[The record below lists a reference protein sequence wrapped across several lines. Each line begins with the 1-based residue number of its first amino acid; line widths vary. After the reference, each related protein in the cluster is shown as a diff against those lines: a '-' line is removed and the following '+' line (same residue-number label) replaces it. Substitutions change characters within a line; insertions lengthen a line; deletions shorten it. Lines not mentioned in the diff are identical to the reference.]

1 MLPPMDYHASTSPLV
16 QMLRKGHHGVKMAPE
31 DCLKIY
37 EWIDLN
43 APYHGKWNPPAILD
57 PAKDRFVKAVIPDQT
72 ARRLETQKRWARVDD
87 SPEAEYARYAAVV
100 SNRVVKPVA
109 PAACAKPA
117 PAPKLKGWPMSVL
130 ESADAQLGAIW
141 EIAPVTT
148 KTLVLGSG
156 QSLTFRRIPAGTFV
170 MGSADGYPD
179 ERPQAVVRIAKPFWI
194 SEMEIQNQQ
203 YNVFDPEHDSRYQDE
218 FGKDHVFP
226 GHIGNHRRQPVV
238 RVSWNE
244 AMRFCAWLSKT
255 CNVKASLPTEA
266 QWEWAARSGTDTPFP
281 WGGLDNDFSKFA
293 NFADR
298 DVRFQVVGFDGG
310 GNIRKRKPFA
320 IWQNYPLHDE
330 RWEDDWF
337 NLNFVGRGNCN
348 RWGLYDMHGNAAEW
362 TRSDYAPYPYVDGDG
377 RNDGNPKAKK
387 AVRGGSFASRPRD
400 GTSSYRLGYDTWQP
414 VFDVGFR
421 VVLEEE

>member
-1 MLPPMDYHASTSPLV
+1 M
-16 QMLRKGHHGVKMAPE
+16 
-31 DCLKIY
+31 
-37 EWIDLN
+37 
-43 APYHGKWNPPAILD
+43 
-57 PAKDRFVKAVIPDQT
+57 KAVIPDQT

-87 SPEAEYARYAAVV
+87 SPEAEYARYATVV

-109 PAACAKPA
+109 PVACAKPA

-148 KTLVLGSG
+148 KTLVLGAG

-238 RVSWNE
+238 RVTWND

-255 CNVKASLPTEA
+255 CNVKATLPTEA
-266 QWEWAARSGTDTPFP
+266 QWEELRRPRRALPGRRLRRRRQHPQAQAVRDLAELSAARGALGGRLVQPQLRGTRE
-281 WGGLDNDFSKFA
+281 L
-293 NFADR
+293 
-298 DVRFQVVGFDGG
+298 Q
-310 GNIRKRKPFA
+310 
-320 IWQNYPLHDE
+320 PLGPLRHA
-330 RWEDDWF
+330 RQ
-337 NLNFVGRGNCN
+337 
-348 RWGLYDMHGNAAEW
+348 
-362 TRSDYAPYPYVDGDG
+362 
-377 RNDGNPKAKK
+377 
-387 AVRGGSFASRPRD
+387 RGGVDAQRLRAVSVRRWRRTKRRKSINEEGRARRIVRVASA
-400 GTSSYRLGYDTWQP
+400 
-414 VFDVGFR
+414 
-421 VVLEEE
+421 